1 MSIAYE
7 PGADPTGEV
16 DIDDSL
22 LPDIPLP
29 AGGDDGSA
37 EIGWATAGAKVRSL
51 FSQIGE
57 IIAFSGD
64 ALRALPRLRLY
75 PTEAIRQTALLVISS
90 GLIIWVMEGVMGLE
104 CGTEASYILKQLGAP
119 LYSGIFDAWC
129 AVRECAPYM
138 WGYILSAK
146 VGCGLV
152 AEIGSMR
159 ISEEIDVLEVMG
171 IRPMGYIVASRL
183 AATMVAVPFLYAVG
197 LGVMFLTEYLSTIV
211 QLHTVSPGGYLG
223 IFWLFQ
229 NPTDLLFSLTK
240 VFVESVVIVLIGCYY
255 GYTARGGSVGVGK
268 NTAKSMIAN
277 MVMVHLIG
285 MFGTMFFWGQAPRAP
300 IGN

>member
-1 MSIAYE
+1 MAISFE
-7 PGADPTGEV
+7 PGRSIE
-16 DIDDSL
+16 IDETD
-22 LPDIPLP
+22 LPDIPMP
-29 AGGDDGSA
+29 EGGEDGSA
-37 EIGWATAGAKVRSL
+37 EVGWATAGGKVKSL
-51 FSQIGE
+51 FEQIGE
-57 IIAFSGD
+57 ILRFSTD
-64 ALRALPRLRLY
+64 AVRSLPKLRLY
-75 PTEAIRQTALLVISS
+75 PTEVFRQTALLIIGS
-90 GLIIWVMEGVMGLE
+90 GLIIWLMLGVMGLE
-104 CGTEASYILKQLGAP
+104 CGTEGSYILKQIGAP
-119 LYSGIFDAWC
+119 LYSGVFDSWC

-171 IRPMGYIVASRL
+171 IRPMGFIVATRL
-183 AATMVAVPFLYAVG
+183 AAIWIAVPFLYAVG
-197 LGVMFLTEYLSTIV
+197 LGVMFLTEYLSTVV
-211 QLHTVSPGGYLG
+211 QLHTVSSGGYLF

-229 NPTDLLFSLTK
+229 NPLDLLFSLTK
-240 VFVESVVIVLIGCYY
+240 VFVESTVIVLVGCYY

-285 MFGTMFFWGQAPRAP
+285 MLGTMLFWGQAPRSP